1 MLKRNQVKDQSGTQG
16 VRGTQRNKN
25 QELNKQRS
33 FEEKESFDKLPI
45 IGLPIP
51 YF

>member
-1 MLKRNQVKDQSGTQG
+1 MLKRTQVKDQSGTQV